1 MTGLG
6 PFANLRAMSISAW
19 LVALLVLPASANDV
33 GESVRF
39 GGLAAVRAREFQP
52 AGDGRVLFDTGESDA
67 PVLPYDTVLL
77 QGIMP
82 DGGLRL
88 EVALPAMGGLWH
100 KWAPAEVK
108 RFPSGRFWARYRFD
122 GAGRRPLRLR
132 IVDAG
137 VKASHLFELYD
148 AELFVSGTGP
158 GAEPKAREA
167 SSAVVPSS
175 GTYRLVRRADWGA
188 QPPKGNYTA
197 HAPGRLTMHH
207 TAGRKPTTGEEAVQ
221 EMRFIQDFHMN
232 GRGWMDVGYH
242 FVVSPT
248 GQVFEGRPEGVVG
261 AHVLNHNTG
270 NLGVSFMGNYHPP
283 ASDQPTAEA
292 LSAFTALG
300 RRLVADYKIPAAQIQ
315 AHRDLG
321 STDCPG
327 DILYAKLPELRAQ
340 IVAEAKLGSPRLP
353 KGELPVEAYL
363 KSLPW

>member
-1 MTGLG
+1 MPLLG
-6 PFANLRAMSISAW
+6 PFANLRAMSIAAW
-19 LVALLVLPASANDV
+19 LVALFVLPASANDV

-39 GGLAAVRAREFQP
+39 SGLAAVRAQELQP
-52 AGDGRVLFDTGESDA
+52 AGDGQVLFDTGDSDA
-67 PVLPYDTVLL
+67 PALPYDTVLL

-88 EVALPAMGGLWH
+88 EVTLPALGGLWH

-122 GAGRRPLRLR
+122 SVGRRPLRLR
-132 IVDAG
+132 AVDAG
-137 VKASHLFELYD
+137 VRAPHLFELYD
-148 AELFVSGTGP
+148 AELFVFGSGP
-158 GAEPKAREA
+158 SAEAAALEA
-167 SSAVVPSS
+167 PAAVVPSS
-175 GTYRLVRRADWGA
+175 GTYRFVRRAEWGA
-188 QPPKGNYTA
+188 QPPKGDYTA

-207 TAGRKPTTGEEAVQ
+207 TAGRKPATYEEAVA

-242 FVVSPT
+242 FVLSPT
-248 GQVFEGRPEGVVG
+248 GHVFEGRPEGVVG

-283 ASDQPTAEA
+283 TSDQPTGEA
-292 LSAFTALG
+292 LDAFRALG
-300 RRLVADYKIPAAQIQ
+300 RRLVVDYKIPAAQIQ

-327 DILYAKLPELRAQ
+327 DILYAQLPGLRAQ
-340 IVAEAKLGSPRLP
+340 ITAAAKLGVSRVP
-353 KGELPVEAYL
+353 KADLPVQSLL